1 MLVTTLIG
9 LGRIAVSLAF
19 VWASKRLVDIATGQ
33 SDMPL
38 LTGIGLFI
46 GILILQLA
54 LVTLFNWW
62 ESYTQVRTQNRLR
75 KQLFGHV
82 LRSRWDGRER
92 FLSGD
97 TVNRLEED
105 IRVVAELLSSRIPGL
120 VITVVQLLAA
130 SAYLL
135 VLAPNLLWILLI
147 LMGSAV
153 FGSKLFFRQ
162 LRRLMAAIRARES
175 EIQQV
180 MQESLQQRVLVLT
193 LTSVERVL
201 EKFGWLQQD
210 VEDNTRK
217 RLNYNAVARGLMFLG
232 FQAGHAAAFIWGIVG
247 ILHGTVTFGTM
258 AGFLQLVGQ
267 VQRPVAEFGRQ
278 IPAFITALT
287 SIERLMELEELEEE
301 HVVEPVVLADA
312 PEIVVSHV
320 SYSYPGALQPVLK
333 DFSCS
338 FPAGELSVIMGTTG
352 IGKSTLLRLIMGLL
366 TPREG
371 SITLGAV
378 PASAATRGNF
388 LYVPQGNSLLS
399 GTIRS
404 NLQLSGPSAT
414 EEDMRQALETAAA
427 LFVYDLAKGLDTPCG
442 EVGSGLSEGQ
452 AQRIAIARA
461 LLHPGSILVLDEST
475 SALDGETEAKV
486 LENICRRYAG
496 RKTILCVSH
505 RPAVV
510 KMAAEVTVVNNNPN
524 DATRQEQER
533 FLKLDRKIEEEELF
547 KNPDL
552 SRPELAKLMGVSL
565 HSFSRIIRTCSGSKN
580 VADYIN
586 KKRMTHVVR
595 VFREHPNYTIEAV
608 AQDCGIASI
617 STFNRL
623 FKEYYGMSPSSYRLK
638 LSS

>member
-1 MLVTTLIG
+1 MKDFRQCLHGVAAYSRPVSGWMAVTTLMG
-9 LGRIAVSLAF
+9 LGRVAASLAF
-19 VWASKRLVDIATGQ
+19 VWASKRLVDIATGHSQ
-33 SDMPL
+33 MAL
-38 LTGIGLFI
+38 GTGIGLFV
-46 GILILQLA
+46 GILLVQLA

-62 ESYTQVRTQNRLR
+62 EGYSQVRTQNRLR
-75 KQLFGHV
+75 KQFFGHV

-135 VLAPNLLWILLI
+135 VLAPHLLWVLLI

-180 MQESLQQRVLVLT
+180 MQESLQHRVLVLT

-201 EKFGWLQQD
+201 EKFGWLQED

-232 FQAGHAAAFIWGIVG
+232 FQAGHAAAFIWGVVG

-258 AGFLQLVGQ
+258 TGFLQLVGQ

-301 HVVEPVVLADA
+301 RVGRPVLLADA
-312 PEIVVSHV
+312 PEIMVSHV
-320 SYSYPGALQPVLK
+320 SYSYPGASQPVLK
-333 DFSCS
+333 DCSCT
-338 FPAGELSVIMGTTG
+338 FPAGELSVIMGSTG

-366 TPREG
+366 TPQG
-371 SITLGAV
+371 GNITVGGV
-378 PASAATRGNF
+378 PASADTRGNF

-404 NLQLSGPSAT
+404 NLQLAGPFAT

-427 LFVYDLAKGLDTPCG
+427 LFVYDLPKGLDTPCG

-486 LENICRRYAG
+486 LENICSRYAG

-505 RPAVV
+505 RPA
-510 KMAAEVTVVNNNPN
+510 ASAL
-524 DATRQEQER
+524 ARQV
-533 FLKLDRKIEEEELF
+533 I
-547 KNPDL
+547 
-552 SRPELAKLMGVSL
+552 
-565 HSFSRIIRTCSGSKN
+565 
-580 VADYIN
+580 
-586 KKRMTHVVR
+586 
-595 VFREHPNYTIEAV
+595 TI
-608 AQDCGIASI
+608 
-617 STFNRL
+617 
-623 FKEYYGMSPSSYRLK
+623 
-638 LSS
+638 

>member
-1 MLVTTLIG
+1 MKDFRQCLRAIGAYSRPVRGWMLVTTLIG
-9 LGRIAVSLAF
+9 LGRVAASLAF
-19 VWASKRLVDIATGQ
+19 VWASKRLVDIATGH
-33 SDMPL
+33 SPMPL
-38 LTGIGLFI
+38 RSGIGLFV
-46 GILILQLA
+46 GILLIQLA

-62 ESYTQVRTQNRLR
+62 EGYSQVKTQNRLR
-75 KQLFGHV
+75 KHFFGHV

-97 TVNRLEED
+97 TVNRLEDD
-105 IRVVAELLSSRIPGL
+105 IRVVAELFSSRIPGL
-120 VITVVQLLAA
+120 MITLVQLLAA

-135 VLAPNLLWILLI
+135 VLAPNLLWVLLI
-147 LMGSAV
+147 LMGAAV
-153 FGSKLFFRQ
+153 LGSKMFFRQ
-162 LRRLMAAIRARES
+162 LRKLMAAIRAHES

-201 EKFGWLQQD
+201 QKFGWLQDD
-210 VEDNTRK
+210 VEKNVRK
-217 RLNYNAVARGLMFLG
+217 RLNYNAVARGLMFFG

-258 AGFLQLVGQ
+258 TGFIQLVGQ

-301 HVVEPVVLADA
+301 RVEEPVILADA

-320 SYSYPGALQPVLK
+320 SYAYPGGHEPVLK
-333 DFSCS
+333 DFSCT
-338 FPAGELSVIMGTTG
+338 FPAGGLSVIMGTTG
-352 IGKSTLLRLIMGLL
+352 IGKSTLLRLVMGLL

-404 NLQLSGPSAT
+404 NLQLAGPAAT
-414 EEDMRQALETAAA
+414 EQDMRQALETVDA
-427 LFVYDLAKGLDTPCG
+427 LFVYDMPMGLDTPCG

-475 SALDGETEAKV
+475 SALDGDTETRV
-486 LENICRRYAG
+486 LENICSRYAG
-496 RKTILCVSH
+496 HKTILCVSH
-505 RPAVV
+505 RPA
-510 KMAAEVTVVNNNPN
+510 AATL
-524 DATRQEQER
+524 ARQ
-533 FLKLDRKIEEEELF
+533 
-547 KNPDL
+547 
-552 SRPELAKLMGVSL
+552 
-565 HSFSRIIRTCSGSKN
+565 II
-580 VADYIN
+580 
-586 KKRMTHVVR
+586 
-595 VFREHPNYTIEAV
+595 TI
-608 AQDCGIASI
+608 
-617 STFNRL
+617 
-623 FKEYYGMSPSSYRLK
+623 
-638 LSS
+638 